1 MGLWPFSE
9 PFFRGGTTTSL
20 VPEPF
25 HVAIAGHTY
34 ITEPEK
40 CHRQFLNQLRPVTAP
55 GDDVSEATLNPE
67 NLWRRGSSS
76 WHLGSGQLW
85 RDSSKDADPHRFRA
99 SKGVDIWTPFQLT
112 QLRSASTQKKAA
124 AGTNLRLISDP
135 ANGKLWL
142 IDGVTVY
149 VTTNPS
155 AASPTWTACTG
166 LPGTN
171 ITGAT
176 FTGAHIY
183 VVAGTAVYRV
193 TAAGSTVFASWY
205 SATAVTGL
213 EYANGRLI
221 AWNAADGSLFELS
234 AAAARTV
241 IFTHPQGASFT
252 WDRVIG
258 APNAIY
264 AAGHLSYNAEI
275 YRTDVTDATGA
286 LSVPKLSATITNEIV
301 SAMAV
306 ESGYVILATKQSDGI
321 GRIRLCQI
329 VNPLYA
335 TGGALLI
342 GPSMFAQ
349 LSQRPALSI
358 DALRSVGRY
367 IYFSWANL
375 DATCTGVGCL
385 DMMNFTQPLVPAY
398 ATDQMAGTAAAPVQ
412 GAVSDIVYDATSDQ
426 LWLAVSGTGLYGTTG
441 ATTLMADNYLDTGR
455 IRYNL
460 LDLKVFATL
469 DLRCVPVAATGVSLT
484 LTRDDG
490 YVAPALNYTGGGTGP
505 SSPLTLDHS
514 SGEWADLRIVL
525 TASVGGLS
533 PKLSWWLLQ
542 SIPVP
547 KALEEI
553 IVAII
558 LRDAVVS
565 NPSEAAVTVPFDVEA
580 ELDYLRSLVASR
592 SIVSFQS
599 GGRIE
604 DVYVNNMEQVPDRLS
619 LGNRHY
625 EGLVLAQ
632 LKTIS

>member
-1 MGLWPFSE
+1 MPLFPFSE
-9 PFFRGGTTTSL
+9 PFFRGGTTTSS

-25 HVAIAGHTY
+25 HCAIAGHTY

-40 CHRQFLNQLRPVTAP
+40 CHRQFLNQLRPVQAP
-55 GDDVSEATLNPE
+55 GDDVGETTLNPD

-76 WHLGSGQLW
+76 WHLGTGQLW

-99 SKGVDIWTPFQLT
+99 SKGVDVWTPFQLSM
-112 QLRSASTQKKAA
+112 LRSASTQKKSA

-135 ANGKLWL
+135 ANGKAWL
-142 IDGVTVY
+142 IDGVNVY
-149 VTTNPS
+149 VSTNPS
-155 AASPTWTACTG
+155 NVSPTWTACTG
-166 LPGTN
+166 LPGGT
-171 ITGAT
+171 ITGGT
-176 FTGAHIY
+176 FTGAHVY
-183 VVAGTAVYRV
+183 VAVANAVYRV
-193 TAAGSTVFASWY
+193 AAAGSTVFASWY
-205 SATAVTGL
+205 NATAVTGL

-221 AWNAADGSLFELS
+221 AWNAADGSLFELG

-286 LSVPKLSATITNEIV
+286 LSAPKLSATLTNEIV
-301 SAMAV
+301 TALAV

-335 TGGALLI
+335 TGGALLV
-342 GPSMFAQ
+342 GPDMFAQ
-349 LSQRPALSI
+349 LSQRPGIAI

-367 IYFSWANL
+367 VYFSWANL
-375 DATCTGVGCL
+375 DANCTGVGRF
-385 DMMNFTQPLVPAY
+385 DMATFTQPLVPAY
-398 ATDQMAGTAAAPVQ
+398 ATDQMAGAAGTPVQ
-412 GAVSDIVYDATSDQ
+412 GAVLDIAYDATSDQ
-426 LWLAVSGTGLYGTTG
+426 LWLAVSGAGLYGTTG
-441 ATTLMADNYLDTGR
+441 ATTLMAENYLDTGR
-455 IRYNL
+455 IRYDL

-469 DLRCVPVAATGVSLT
+469 DLRVVPVAGTAVSLT

-514 SGEWADLRIVL
+514 SGEWADLRVVL
-525 TASVGGLS
+525 TASGGGLS

-553 IVAII
+553 VVAII
-558 LRDAVVS
+558 MRDFVEA
-565 NPSEAAVTVPFDVEA
+565 NPSEAAVTVPFDVEM

-619 LGNRHY
+619 LGNRHWL
-625 EGLVLAQ
+625 GLVQVQ